1 MTEFEKLWAAV
12 SNAPANTDFATL
24 VKLMKSAGFELRMGR
39 KQHAIFTNRRHG
51 KLQNVAR
58 PHRGPVKPVY
68 IRECLK
74 MVEEIQVLQEKSD
87 D

>member
-1 MTEFEKLWAAV
+1 MNEFEKLWAAV
-12 SNAPANTDFATL
+12 SSAPVNTDFATL
-24 VKLMKSAGFELRMGR
+24 VKLMASAGFELRMG
-39 KQHAIFTNRRHG
+39 KQHAIFTNRGYG

-68 IRECLK
+68 VRECLK
-74 MVEEIQVLQEKSD
+74 IIEEIGVLQGKID

>member
-12 SNAPANTDFATL
+12 SSAPANTDFATL
-24 VKLMKSAGFELRMGR
+24 VKLMASAGFELRMGK
-39 KQHAIFTNRRHG
+39 KQHAIFTNRAYG

-68 IRECLK
+68 VRECLK
-74 MVEEIQVLQEKSD
+74 TIEEIWVLQGKID